1 MPDPSGVDP
10 GGSVQCHVPPTG
22 LHISGG
28 MGIPSG
34 HLLEGSLSK
43 RLVHSRSFVEVLLDL
58 FPWRLIKQIF
68 PLASFDVF

>member
-1 MPDPSGVDP
+1 MVLFNAVSHPLA
-10 GGSVQCHVPPTG
+10 G

-43 RLVHSRSFVEVLLDL
+43 RVAHSRSFVEVRLDL
-58 FPWRLIKQIF
+58 FPWGLTKQISSVT
-68 PLASFDVF
+68 LASFDVF